1 MRNDYKIRILLAD
14 DEEKFLNAMAQRF
27 SLRGFVTATAV
38 NGADALKLAEASEFD
53 VAIVDLKMPGLDGV
67 EVAKE
72 IKTSNPFC
80 ETIILTGHGS
90 PETAVECEKLGVYA
104 YLPKPYEFEKLL
116 ESVYGAFD
124 SARIKKARA
133 TN

>member
-1 MRNDYKIRILLAD
+1 MRILLAD

-27 SLRGFVTATAV
+27 ALRGFVTATAL
-38 NGADALKLAEASEFD
+38 NGADALKLAAASEFD
-53 VAIVDLKMPGLDGV
+53 VALVDLKMPGLSGV

-72 IKTSNPFC
+72 IKILNPFC

-104 YLPKPYEFEKLL
+104 YLPKPYEFERLL

-124 SARIKKARA
+124 SSRTKKAR
-133 TN
+133 TMN